1 MLSASQIPASAANAQ
16 SFKRETPTVRDPR
29 PHDVWSSRVESTMEM
44 SLGDFIDPAHQ
55 GGHTHGSFFGDGK
68 L

>member
-1 MLSASQIPASAANAQ
+1 MSSASLIPASATNTL
-16 SFKRETPTVRDPR
+16 FTKRETQTVPDPH

-55 GGHTHGSFFGDGK
+55 GGHTHGRVFGNRK

>member
-1 MLSASQIPASAANAQ
+1 MPSASQIPASAAKAQ

-29 PHDVWSSRVESTMEM
+29 PHDVWSSRVESAMEM

-55 GGHTHGSFFGDGK
+55 GGHAHGSIFGNRK